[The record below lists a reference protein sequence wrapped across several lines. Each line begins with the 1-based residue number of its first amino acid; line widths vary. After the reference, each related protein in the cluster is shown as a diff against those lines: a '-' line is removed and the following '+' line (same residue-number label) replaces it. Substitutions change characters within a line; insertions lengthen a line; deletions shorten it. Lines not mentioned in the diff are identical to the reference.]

1 MLDSLFPRAH
11 PRYTSL
17 PILGGFLEGL
27 CEWLHARGYPPGALR
42 RRVGAAISLEDSLRR
57 AGVRALGEL
66 TATVL
71 LSYVPPPRAS
81 GSPPKGALVRSLVL
95 YLEEQGELAQAPL
108 TALER
113 RVADYGRYLERVRG
127 LAASTVAMHC
137 ATTREFLLFLEH
149 DLRPDR
155 LGCLQIADLDAFVAK
170 VGRRVGRSRLA
181 GVTATLRSFVRFLA
195 ISGEAPTWL
204 DGQIE
209 SPRIWRGESLPT
221 ALPWEQVGSLLRSID
236 RATPKGRR
244 DYAMFLLIASY
255 GLRTCEVAALE
266 LDDLE
271 WAARRI
277 RVPRPKV
284 GTPLL
289 LPLTDEVG
297 AALLDYL
304 RHGRSPVACRRVFLR
319 VEAPLG
325 PLGRGAV
332 RDAFTT
338 RAKRAGI
345 SLPPRG
351 GPHSLRHALALHLL
365 REGTK
370 LKTIG
375 DLLGHRSAEATGV
388 YLRLDIDDLRDVA
401 LALPSEHPIDEART

>member
-1 MLDSLFPRAH
+1 MLESLFPRAH

-27 CEWLHARGYPPGALR
+27 CEWLHARGYPSDALR
-42 RRVGAAISLEDSLRR
+42 RRVGAAISLEVSLRR
-57 AGVRALGEL
+57 GGVRALGEL
-66 TATVL
+66 TATAL
-71 LSYVPPPRAS
+71 LCYVPPPRES
-81 GSPPKGALVRSLVL
+81 GSLPKGALVRSLVL
-95 YLEEQGELAQAPL
+95 YLEEQGHLAQAQL
-108 TALER
+108 TATEG
-113 RVADYGRYLERVRG
+113 RVADYGRYLECVRG

-137 ATTREFLLFLEH
+137 ATTREFLLFLDH
-149 DLRPDR
+149 DLRPER

-170 VGRRVGRSRLA
+170 VGRRLGRSRLV
-181 GVTATLRSFVRFLA
+181 GVTSTLRSFVRFLA
-195 ISGEAPTWL
+195 VSGEAPTGL

-209 SPRIWRGESLPT
+209 SPRIWRGECLPT
-221 ALPWEQVGSLLRSID
+221 PLPWAQVGSLLRSID
-236 RATPKGRR
+236 RATRKGRR
-244 DYAMFLLIASY
+244 DYAMFLLIATY
-255 GLRTCEVAALE
+255 GLRTCEIAALE

-271 WAARRI
+271 WAAGRI
-277 RVPRPKV
+277 CVPRPKV

-304 RHGRSPVACRRVFLR
+304 LHGRSPATCRRVFLR

-325 PLGRGAV
+325 PLGRGGV

-338 RAKRAGI
+338 RARSAGI
-345 SLPPRG
+345 SLPRRS

-370 LKTIG
+370 LKTIS

-388 YLRLDIDDLRDVA
+388 YLRLDVDDLRDVA
-401 LALPSEHPIDEART
+401 LALPADHVIDEART